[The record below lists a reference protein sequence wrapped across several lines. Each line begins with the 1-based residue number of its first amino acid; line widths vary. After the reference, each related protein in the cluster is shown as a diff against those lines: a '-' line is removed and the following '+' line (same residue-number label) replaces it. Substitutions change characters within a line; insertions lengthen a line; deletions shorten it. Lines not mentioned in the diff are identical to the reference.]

1 MSAAGLAPRAVLA
14 YGALG
19 LPLAFAALPL
29 YVHVP
34 RLYTEALGL
43 PLAGVGAVL
52 LAARAVDAVS
62 DPLIG
67 WANDRFGARG
77 SGRGILLGGL
87 VILALSLPLLLAP
100 PP

>member
-1 MSAAGLAPRAVLA
+1 MTAAGLAPRAVLA

-43 PLAGVGAVL
+43 PLAGVGSCACGGMALGNVPGGN
-52 LAARAVDAVS
+52 AAMA
-62 DPLIG
+62 G
-67 WANDRFGARG
+67 CE
-77 SGRGILLGGL
+77 
-87 VILALSLPLLLAP
+87 
-100 PP
+100 